1 MIHRISLQSAV
12 LGLGLAWALCSCG
25 LSAAEPA
32 IPADPDGKPVPSNLP
47 PGKQWKLA
55 WSDEFDGTTLDR
67 TKWDYRLHIMQTRNE
82 TWTDQGVT
90 LDGRGHALFKLYE
103 KDGNFYSSQLQTGAN
118 FMDQP
123 PAGKYSKRLTWPI
136 GKLQPPKFLH
146 KYGYYET
153 RCMLPKQPGWWAAFW
168 LQSPIIG
175 SSLDPKLS
183 GVEID
188 IMENFQRDGGVR
200 HAAIWNGYGA
210 NGTGRSTKD
219 PTTKLD
225 RPQPALKEGFH
236 TFGVDWSRDGYVYY
250 VDGKE
255 TWRFNE
261 VVSDREQFIL
271 IGTEC
276 KGYRTGGPDPELKQ
290 AVLPDYFI
298 VDYVRVFDEV
308 PAP

>member
-1 MIHRISLQSAV
+1 M
-12 LGLGLAWALCSCG
+12 GLLVAMTSIWCVRSFNLC
-25 LSAAEPA
+25 AAE
-32 IPADPDGKPVPSNLP
+32 IPRTAPQLPSQRQQYVPSNLP
-47 PGKQWKLA
+47 PGKKWKLA

-67 TKWDYRLHIMQTRNE
+67 TKWDYRLHIMQTRHE
-82 TWTDQGVT
+82 TWTEEGAT
-90 LDGRGHALFKLYE
+90 LDGRGHLLLRLYE
-103 KDGNFYSSQLQTGAN
+103 KNGNYYSSQLQTGAN
-118 FMDQP
+118 FMDRP
-123 PAGKYSKRLTWPI
+123 GTGRHGPNLRWPI
-136 GKLQPPKFLH
+136 GKLEPAKFLH

-175 SSLDPKLS
+175 STLNPAFS

-210 NGTGRSTKD
+210 NHKGKSTKD
-219 PTTKLD
+219 PQTGLD

-236 TFGVDWSRDGYVYY
+236 TFGVDWSRAGYVFY

-255 TWRFNE
+255 TWCFNE

-276 KGYRTGGPDPELKQ
+276 KGYRKGGPDPELKE
-290 AVLPDYFI
+290 AKLPDYFV

-308 PAP
+308 VEK